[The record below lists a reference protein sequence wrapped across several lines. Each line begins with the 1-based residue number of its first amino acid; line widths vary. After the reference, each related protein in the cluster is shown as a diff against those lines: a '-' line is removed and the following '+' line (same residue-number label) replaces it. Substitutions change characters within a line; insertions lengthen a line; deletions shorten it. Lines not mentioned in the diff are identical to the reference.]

1 MNLRIL
7 FVVLATMAGAA
18 LAADGETAPK
28 VVTISLNEDVISL
41 VKGAI
46 WVGGFFLTIFALI
59 GITFF
64 GWDVRN
70 ARSLIVKAQK
80 EIQESLEAMRKD
92 ATALKELKEQLEQTG
107 AQVQEDIEKIQP
119 PPALVQ
125 GARSNIDLIREVI
138 KTSNYTWTTVGRL
151 LKRTGLDRETVLR
164 EIRAAPDIE
173 IAFGKETQDQIFRFK
188 EPS

>member
-1 MNLRIL
+1 MIPRIL
-7 FVVLATMAGAA
+7 FFIFATLAFSA
-18 LAADGETAPK
+18 LAADSETVSK

-46 WVGGFFLTIFALI
+46 WVGGIFLAIFAFI
-59 GITFF
+59 GIAFF

-70 ARSLIVKAQK
+70 ARTLITAAQK
-80 EIQESLEAMRKD
+80 EIQENLVAMRKD
-92 ATALKELKEQLEQTG
+92 ATALKELKEKLEQTG

-119 PPALVQ
+119 PPALIQ
-125 GARSNIDLIREVI
+125 GTRSNIDLIREVI

-173 IAFGKETQDQIFRFK
+173 IAFGKESQDQIFRFK
-188 EPS
+188 ELS